1 MRHDFIDRF
10 SRIDSPIHRL
20 STALKV
26 IFTFSAIILT
36 VSIPN
41 SFLLY
46 DAVCGLFLIIIAF
59 ASRIPK
65 LFLLKRL
72 LLFEPF
78 VISVSII
85 SLLQPGGGMIFMMV
99 VLKSTLCLAMMILLS
114 NTTPFSEL
122 LNFMTRLRLPALLVT
137 ILALLYRYLF
147 VLIDETEK
155 MQRARESRTFKL
167 KQTHV
172 WKMRAT
178 LIAQLFTRSTERAER
193 IYSAMRARGWK

>member
-1 MRHDFIDRF
+1 MRHDFLDRF

-20 STALKV
+20 PTFMKV
-26 IFTFSAIILT
+26 IFTFSTIILT
-36 VSIPN
+36 ISMPN
-41 SFLLY
+41 SFFWY
-46 DAVCGLFLIIIAF
+46 YIGCGLFILSIAF
-59 ASRIPK
+59 ISKIPK
-65 LFLLKRL
+65 LFILKRL

-78 VISVSII
+78 IIGVSIL
-85 SLLQPGGGMIFMMV
+85 SLLQPDGVMIFMAV
-99 VLKSTLCLAMMILLS
+99 VFKSTLCLAMMILLS

-122 LNFMTRLRLPALLVT
+122 LNFMKRLHVSGLLIT
-137 ILALLYRYLF
+137 IMALLYRYLF

-172 WKMRAT
+172 WKLRAT
-178 LIAQLFTRSTERAER
+178 LTAQLFARSTERAER